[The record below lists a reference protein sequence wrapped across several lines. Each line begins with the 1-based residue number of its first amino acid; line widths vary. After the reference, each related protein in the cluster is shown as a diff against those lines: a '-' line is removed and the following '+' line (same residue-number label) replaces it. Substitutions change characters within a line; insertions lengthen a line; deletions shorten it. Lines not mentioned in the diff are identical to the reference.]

1 MVCAQQWHTTIELS
15 HPAEISLP
23 LEVSDLLLVNNT
35 VAHPDLPTGAF
46 YTLMAAAET
55 LEGSDYLP
63 SVLETS
69 QNASGSLYRKQLL
82 SNTQADSLLTLYQ
95 SQALLVLNQLI
106 VHPSTEGFPTD
117 NDTYYACMQAIAAA
131 HWTLFFRSSESGALH
146 SRTLMYADTLYWES
160 EALSQS
166 AAVEALPDADRR
178 LPTAICMIWV
188 RMIRV
193 CSILPAS
200 SGSRLSMPG
209 HSRSVTR
216 GSQRMQWLI
225 VRSRTRSSATRAPR
239 MRLAVVH

>member
-69 QNASGSLYRKQLL
+69 QNSSGSLYRKQLL

-95 SQALLVLNQLI
+95 SQALLVLNQLMTPCI
-106 VHPSTEGFPTD
+106 GR
-117 NDTYYACMQAIAAA
+117 A
-131 HWTLFFRSSESGALH
+131 RH
-146 SRTLMYADTLYWES
+146 SANPQQSKRCRT
-160 EALSQS
+160 
-166 AAVEALPDADRR
+166 P
-178 LPTAICMIWV
+178 I
-188 RMIRV
+188 
-193 CSILPAS
+193 
-200 SGSRLSMPG
+200 
-209 HSRSVTR
+209 
-216 GSQRMQWLI
+216 
-225 VRSRTRSSATRAPR
+225 
-239 MRLAVVH
+239 

>member
-1 MVCAQQWHTTIELS
+1 MANTQLITRCRHLLATALLLLSGAGMVCAQQWHTTIELS

-69 QNASGSLYRKQLL
+69 QNSSGSLYRKQLL

-117 NDTYYACMQAIAAA
+117 NDTYYACMQAIAVAYSD
-131 HWTLFFRSSESGALH
+131 WKCSTTFTSLRSRSTPRWNVLSIEGFTPLRLSPVAMSSNATCSLRSVGTH
-146 SRTLMYADTLYWES
+146 DPVPDTRAFPSSTRHE
-160 EALSQS
+160 
-166 AAVEALPDADRR
+166 R
-178 LPTAICMIWV
+178 LPLLQSM
-188 RMIRV
+188 RR
-193 CSILPAS
+193 AS
-200 SGSRLSMPG
+200 P
-209 HSRSVTR
+209 
-216 GSQRMQWLI
+216 
-225 VRSRTRSSATRAPR
+225 
-239 MRLAVVH
+239 

>member
-1 MVCAQQWHTTIELS
+1 MANTQLITRCRHLLATALLLLSGAGVVCAQQWHTTIELS

-69 QNASGSLYRKQLL
+69 QNSSGSLYRKQLL

-106 VHPSTEGFPTD
+106 VHHCSHFCILLRFECLIDFID
-117 NDTYYACMQAIAAA
+117 
-131 HWTLFFRSSESGALH
+131 LL
-146 SRTLMYADTLYWES
+146 
-160 EALSQS
+160 
-166 AAVEALPDADRR
+166 
-178 LPTAICMIWV
+178 V
-188 RMIRV
+188 RV
-193 CSILPAS
+193 
-200 SGSRLSMPG
+200 
-209 HSRSVTR
+209 
-216 GSQRMQWLI
+216 
-225 VRSRTRSSATRAPR
+225 
-239 MRLAVVH
+239 